1 MSTPNPF
8 IIARRSTG
16 IPNLDVVLGGG
27 LLQRGLT
34 MVLGAPG
41 TGKTVFTQ
49 QVASHFSRQ
58 GLRTAFF
65 TTLSESTD
73 QLVSQLRTFTF
84 YDEESLG
91 TTLQVLSIQAL
102 TQNGLQQL
110 SDILVRIAREQ
121 RLDALI
127 IDGFRNILGVNALES
142 ETRQFLYDL
151 SAKLNIIGVTLI
163 ISNETEARIPKDYV
177 ALTLADCII
186 NLQNERLNLR
196 HLRTL
201 EVLKLRGGRHMN
213 GAHSMT
219 ITDQGIT
226 VYPRLEAQQH
236 PPQPVG
242 TEGYLTF
249 GLPEIDAMLGGGVRS
264 GTNTLIAGTPGTGKT
279 LLGLFFIKEGLQ
291 RGEPGLI
298 LSFSENE
305 AQLHSKSRAF
315 NLDLE
320 QAIDQKLLAIRTIQP
335 VEFNI
340 DEVAQFL
347 QQALATSVVKRVFID
362 SVNELDQ
369 AAREQGRAPEYLTA
383 FTYLLRSF
391 GVTSYLTQEVR
402 TIISPTL
409 DFSSLPIG
417 ILADNLILLRQVE
430 YRGSMERIIAILKMR
445 HQGYNTGI
453 CSYTIQADGIKL
465 NETLPQASLTLSG
478 AAQIERNSS

>member
-8 IIARRSTG
+8 NIARRSTG
-16 IPNLDVVLGGG
+16 IPNLDTVLGGG

-49 QVASHFSRQ
+49 QVASHFAQ
-58 GLRTAFF
+58 LGLRTAFF

-91 TTLQVLSIQAL
+91 STLQVLSIQAL

-110 SDILVRIAREQ
+110 SEILVRIAREQ
-121 RLDALI
+121 QLDALI

-151 SAKLNIIGVTLI
+151 SAKLNILGVTLI
-163 ISNETEARIPKDYV
+163 ISNETEARISKDYV

-186 NLQNERLNLR
+186 NLQNERLNMR
-196 HLRTL
+196 HVRTL

-219 ITDQGIT
+219 ITNRGIT
-226 VYPRLEAQQH
+226 VYPRLEAQQY
-236 PPQPVG
+236 PAQPIG
-242 TEGYLTF
+242 EEGFLTF
-249 GLPEIDAMLGGGVRS
+249 GLPQIDDMLGGGVRS
-264 GTNTLIAGTPGTGKT
+264 GTNTLMAGTPGTGKT
-279 LLGLFFIKEGLQ
+279 LLGLYFIKEGLR

-305 AQLHSKSRAF
+305 AQFHSKSRAF
-315 NLDLE
+315 HLDLE
-320 QAIDQKLLAIRTIQP
+320 PAIDQKLISVRVVEP

-340 DEVAQFL
+340 DEVAHFL
-347 QQALATSVVKRVFID
+347 QQALSGGAVKRVFID
-362 SVNELDQ
+362 SVNELDR

-383 FTYLLRSF
+383 LTFLLRSY
-391 GVTSYLTQEVR
+391 GVTSYLTQEMR

-409 DFSSLPIG
+409 DFSALPIG
-417 ILADNLILLRQVE
+417 VLADNLVLLRQVE
-430 YRGSMERIIAILKMR
+430 YRGRMERIFAILKMR
-445 HQGYNTGI
+445 HQGYKTMI

-465 NETLPQASLTLSG
+465 EETLPQASLTLSG
-478 AAQIERNSS
+478 AAQIERSSE